1 MLHRT
6 VWGAPSAVRKRK
18 LVLNQEQEQNILHR
32 AVWDAPSASSKKNFV
47 LDQEQEKYFITDSF
61 IKACERLA
69 PTKLA
74 TAVSVES
81 RAQNQASCPLKIN
94 SGLGPKPVQNQKSI
108 LVRIEKV

>member
-18 LVLNQEQEQNILHR
+18 FI
-32 AVWDAPSASSKKNFV
+32 
-47 LDQEQEKYFITDSF
+47 LDQEQETYLITDSF

-69 PTKLA
+69 PKKLA
-74 TAVSVES
+74 TAVFAES
-81 RAQNQASCPLKIN
+81 RAQNQASCPLKLN

-108 LVRIEKV
+108 LVSIEKV

>member
-18 LVLNQEQEQNILHR
+18 LVL
-32 AVWDAPSASSKKNFV
+32 
-47 LDQEQEKYFITDSF
+47 DQEQENYFITDSF

-74 TAVSVES
+74 TVSVES

-94 SGLGPKPVQNQKSI
+94 SGLGPNPVQNQKSI

>member
-1 MLHRT
+1 MLNRT

-18 LVLNQEQEQNILHR
+18 LVL
-32 AVWDAPSASSKKNFV
+32 
-47 LDQEQEKYFITDSF
+47 DQEQENYLITDSF

-69 PTKLA
+69 PKKLA

-108 LVRIEKV
+108 LVSIEKV

>member
-18 LVLNQEQEQNILHR
+18 FI
-32 AVWDAPSASSKKNFV
+32 
-47 LDQEQEKYFITDSF
+47 LDQEQESYLITDSF

-69 PTKLA
+69 PKKLA
-74 TAVSVES
+74 TAVFAES

-108 LVRIEKV
+108 LVSIEKV